1 MHVEKGKIAIYEKKW
16 SEKNETSPRKFP
28 SYAEIEAEKMKSN

>member
-1 MHVEKGKIAIYEKKW
+1 MLKKERPQSMEKKG

-28 SYAEIEAEKMKSN
+28 SYAEIEAEKMKSY